1 MATRQETENGSAVMR
16 FGPFTVD
23 GQSGELHK
31 GSTRLKVPD
40 QSIAVLQALLERP
53 GELVTRE
60 ALRARLWAPDTFVD
74 FEAGLNAAVRRLREA
89 LNDSADTPR
98 YVETLPRRG
107 YRFIAPIDGAT
118 INPTGCASAPTIADG
133 SAGLVSS
140 VSVRSTVAVR
150 RFRGVGAGLAI
161 LAVVVMGAALS
172 FGPRNNRAPVF
183 GRPVPLTSF
192 PGLELDPAIAPAGN
206 FVAFAWEGEG
216 GDNFDIYVQAIDG
229 GRPVPLTTDGAD
241 DHAPMWSPDG
251 QRIVFERD
259 LNGTRVIFSVSVLGG
274 DERQLFKAGAECDG
288 WRFGAWACGLSWT
301 PDGQHLVFGAQSS
314 SSYLSSSAIY
324 LYSLKDG
331 TKRQLT
337 RPPANLSDIHP
348 MVSPDG
354 RYLGFVRLNP
364 RSRGGNVFVQQLEQL
379 QVVGEPRQL
388 TLDRAVNAFDW
399 TPDSRSVIHDA
410 GPVEP
415 GLWRVGVNGA
425 SEPLLSNIRAF
436 RPSVA
441 RSGARVVYQNML
453 IDSNIWE
460 MPTPASPTHRPS
472 GDVAFRVIASTAG
485 DSDMQFS
492 PDGTRIVFCSDRSG
506 HGELW
511 VANRDGSR
519 ATQLTHFEGGGRVGS
534 PSWSADGKRIA
545 FDATLTGTSSWN
557 IHVVPADGGP
567 VVARTAG
574 DSNNIRPSWSP
585 DGRWIYFGSR
595 RTGDWQIWRLPS
607 TGGTPEPIT
616 HHGGLE
622 PIVSPDGRIYYA
634 KAAPEPGIWEVRGGE
649 EVQII
654 PRGRQLSFDVAENGI
669 FMMDASAKPQVTVE
683 MFSFASRRIIPV
695 AWLPPGVQP
704 SYFTVARDGRSM
716 LYSQLDSRMSDI
728 ELLRESR

>member
-1 MATRQETENGSAVMR
+1 M
-16 FGPFTVD
+16 
-23 GQSGELHK
+23 
-31 GSTRLKVPD
+31 
-40 QSIAVLQALLERP
+40 
-53 GELVTRE
+53 
-60 ALRARLWAPDTFVD
+60 
-74 FEAGLNAAVRRLREA
+74 
-89 LNDSADTPR
+89 
-98 YVETLPRRG
+98 
-107 YRFIAPIDGAT
+107 
-118 INPTGCASAPTIADG
+118 
-133 SAGLVSS
+133 
-140 VSVRSTVAVR
+140 
-150 RFRGVGAGLAI
+150 
-161 LAVVVMGAALS
+161 
-172 FGPRNNRAPVF
+172 
-183 GRPVPLTSF
+183 
-192 PGLELDPAIAPAGN
+192 
-206 FVAFAWEGEG
+206 
-216 GDNFDIYVQAIDG
+216 
-229 GRPVPLTTDGAD
+229 
-241 DHAPMWSPDG
+241 
-251 QRIVFERD
+251 
-259 LNGTRVIFSVSVLGG
+259 
-274 DERQLFKAGAECDG
+274 
-288 WRFGAWACGLSWT
+288 
-301 PDGQHLVFGAQSS
+301 
-314 SSYLSSSAIY
+314 
-324 LYSLKDG
+324 
-331 TKRQLT
+331 
-337 RPPANLSDIHP
+337 
-348 MVSPDG
+348 
-354 RYLGFVRLNP
+354 
-364 RSRGGNVFVQQLEQL
+364 FVQQLEQL

-425 SEPLLSNIRAF
+425 TEPLLSNIRAF

-585 DGRWIYFGSR
+585 GAGGSTSAQDEPV
-595 RTGDWQIWRLPS
+595 TGKS
-607 TGGTPEPIT
+607 GGC
-616 HHGGLE
+616 HRQVGLRSQSQHGGLE

-704 SYFTVARDGRSM
+704 
-716 LYSQLDSRMSDI
+716 
-728 ELLRESR
+728 